1 MATALTKA
9 KAYSIYDMRRIENM
23 LKNGVEADMPMLKET
38 PVQLKIEELKF
49 LRDSFSFNHYKDN

>member
-1 MATALTKA
+1 MAAALTKA

-23 LKNGVEADMPMLKET
+23 LKNGVEADMPVLKET

-49 LRDSFSFNHYKDN
+49 LRDSSSFNHYKDN